1 MALNNFPIAP
11 TVSGVYGVR
20 DTLPQLN
27 YMSENS
33 AKALRNAIDT
43 GLDVQN
49 EIVKSKQQNVMN
61 DEIARQNTL
70 KENIQ
75 NDKVLLAKLEKELA
89 DLKAGNDVELRSGI
103 QKLQQ
108 NNVPEM
114 QKKVDMLN
122 NIDNNTMKWNWAN
135 VASMGGENG

>member
-1 MALNNFPIAP
+1 MALTNMPLAATI
-11 TVSGVYGVR
+11 SGVYGVR

-49 EIVKSKQQNVMN
+49 EIVKSRQQNVMN

-89 DLKAGNDVELRSGI
+89 ALKNGNDVEIRRGE
-103 QKLQQ
+103 QMMPQ
-108 NNVPEM
+108 NLTPTM
-114 QKKVDMLN
+114 QTYMDNLKKTDEN
-122 NIDNNTMKWNWAN
+122 KSFWNFKPAE
-135 VASMGGENG
+135 VFNG

>member
-1 MALNNFPIAP
+1 MALTNMPLAP

-49 EIVKSKQQNVMN
+49 EIVKSRQQNVMN

-89 DLKAGNDVELRSGI
+89 ALKNGKDVELRSGE
-103 QKLQQ
+103 QLMPQ
-108 NNVPEM
+108 NLTPTM
-114 QKKVDMLN
+114 QTYMDNLKKTDEN
-122 NIDNNTMKWNWAN
+122 KSFWNFKP
-135 VASMGGENG
+135 VEDFNG